1 MKLQD
6 LIDRLTA
13 IAEEHGDAEEDLEV
27 RLAHQP
33 SWPFEYELDSS
44 SDLAVSAGVVYI
56 PEGRQIGYLP
66 GVVARDLGWK
76 E

>member
-13 IAEEHGDAEEDLEV
+13 IAEEHADDEDDLEV
-27 RLAHQP
+27 RLAHQL
-33 SWPFEYELDSS
+33 SWPLEYELDSS
-44 SDLAVSAGVVYI
+44 SDLAVSDGVVYI